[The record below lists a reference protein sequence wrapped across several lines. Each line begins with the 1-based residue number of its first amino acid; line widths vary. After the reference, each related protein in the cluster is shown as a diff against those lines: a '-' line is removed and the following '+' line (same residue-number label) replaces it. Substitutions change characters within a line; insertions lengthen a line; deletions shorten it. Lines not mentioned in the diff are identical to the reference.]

1 MGRSAYVFGS
11 DRPGVEVVAV
21 VEMPDA
27 VGEAETR

>member
-11 DRPGVEVVAV
+11 DMLGVEVIAV
-21 VEMPDA
+21 VEMPEA